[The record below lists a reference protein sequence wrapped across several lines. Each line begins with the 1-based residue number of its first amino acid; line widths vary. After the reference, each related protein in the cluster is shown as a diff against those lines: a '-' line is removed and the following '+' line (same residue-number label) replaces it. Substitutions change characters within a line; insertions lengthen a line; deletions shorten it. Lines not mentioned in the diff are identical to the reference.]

1 MEVHPMTRSVL
12 HPLVVLLLAACSLAA
27 QVHPGM
33 SGAIRHAMHGRQG
46 TVVVLDVESGR
57 VLASYDLERAG
68 RRLVRPGSAIKPFVL
83 ATLADNGLLC
93 DEPGVSCSRN
103 LVIAGRKMN
112 CGHPPIAT
120 SLHAEE
126 ALAYSCNTY
135 FAQMGAKLTA
145 VQLRDGL
152 MRWGLASGTALLPG
166 EATGRIELGRTR
178 EEIELQSVGEENI
191 SITPLG
197 LLHGYLRLARERRSG
212 VAGAHDPVFR
222 GLEAATS
229 YGMARMAQPIRKPAA
244 SLRVAGKT
252 GTSKAV
258 EGPWT
263 HAWFAGYAPSDAP
276 EIVLIVFLEN
286 GAGPTD
292 AAPIAREVFSAWA
305 EERSR

>member
-1 MEVHPMTRSVL
+1 MTKTVL
-12 HPLVVLLLAACSLAA
+12 RQFILVLMASCSLHG
-27 QVHPGM
+27 QVHSRLAG
-33 SGAIRHAMHGRQG
+33 SIRHAMHGRQG

-68 RRLVRPGSAIKPFVL
+68 RRLVRPGSGIKPFML
-83 ATLADNGLLC
+83 ATLADNGLLR

-120 SLHAEE
+120 NLRAEE
-126 ALAYSCNTY
+126 ALAYSCNSY

-152 MRWGLASGTALLPG
+152 MRWGLTSDTDLLRG
-166 EATGRIELGRTR
+166 EATGRIELGRTK
-178 EEIELQSVGEENI
+178 EEIELQSVGVENI
-191 SITPLG
+191 TLTPLG

-212 VAGAHDPVFR
+212 VAGAHDTVFR
-222 GLEAATS
+222 GLEAATI
-229 YGMARMAQPIRKPAA
+229 YGMARMAQPIEGLGA

-252 GTSKAV
+252 GTSKAA

-263 HAWFAGYAPSDAP
+263 HAWFAGYAPSDSP

-292 AAPIAREVFSAWA
+292 AAPIASEVFSAWA

>member
-1 MEVHPMTRSVL
+1 MTKSVL
-12 HPLVVLLLAACSLAA
+12 HPFVVLLLAACSLAA

-83 ATLADNGLLC
+83 ATLADNGLLR

-152 MRWGLASGTALLPG
+152 MRWGLTSGTALLPG

-178 EEIELQSVGEENI
+178 EEIELQSVGEENVVL
-191 SITPLG
+191 TPLG

-263 HAWFAGYAPSDAP
+263 HAWFAGYAPSNAP
-276 EIVLIVFLEN
+276 EIVLLVFLEN

-292 AAPIAREVFSAWA
+292 AAPIASEVFSAWA
-305 EERSR
+305 EERGR

>member
-1 MEVHPMTRSVL
+1 MIKSVL
-12 HPLVVLLLAACSLAA
+12 RQFVVLLLAGCSLAD
-27 QVHPGM
+27 QVHLGM
-33 SGAIRHAMHGRQG
+33 SAAIRHAMHGRQG
-46 TVVVLDVESGR
+46 TVVVLDVESGHI
-57 VLASYDLERAG
+57 LASYDLERAG

-83 ATLADNGLLC
+83 ATLADNGLLR

-145 VQLRDGL
+145 LQLRDGL
-152 MRWGLASGTALLPG
+152 MRWGLAAGTALLPG

-191 SITPLG
+191 ILTPLG

-212 VAGAHDPVFR
+212 VSGAHDTVFR

-276 EIVLIVFLEN
+276 EIVLLVFLEN

-292 AAPIAREVFSAWA
+292 AAPLASEVFSAWA
-305 EERSR
+305 EEHSR